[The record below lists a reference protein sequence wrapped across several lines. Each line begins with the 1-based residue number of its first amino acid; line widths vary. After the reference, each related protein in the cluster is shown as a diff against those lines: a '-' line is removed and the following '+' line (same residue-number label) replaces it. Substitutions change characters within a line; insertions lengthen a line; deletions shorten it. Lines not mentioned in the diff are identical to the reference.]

1 MTGVEQLPEPVPY
14 PFGEPVGLDLH
25 PTYHELLASGALLRV
40 RMPFGEPAWL
50 VTRQAD
56 IKVVLGDPRF
66 SRARAIGAQEPRVM
80 PVRQR
85 PGTILALDP
94 PEHTRLRRAVARAF
108 TARRTETLRQ
118 RATEVVGELLDEL
131 QKQGP
136 PADLVPSFALPLPV
150 IIICELLGVPYAD
163 WDRFRQWSDL
173 VMSAGAVP
181 RDRAVAALEELGEY
195 LAGLAGQRRVAPA
208 DDLISALMH
217 AADVE
222 DRLTVAEAVGLS
234 SGVLVAGYETTAN
247 EIANFC
253 YLLLT
258 SPDHHRQLRQR
269 PELIGPAVEE
279 MLRFVPHRA
288 HAAFARV
295 ATEDVELG
303 GVLIRAGE
311 AVLPALIAADRDPTA
326 FTEPDTLDFH
336 RTDNSHLAF
345 GYGPH
350 HCLGAQLARMELQ
363 VAIGGLLARF
373 PDLALA
379 VPAEDVPWRTGMVA
393 RGPRQLPVT
402 W

>member
-1 MTGVEQLPEPVPY
+1 M
-14 PFGEPVGLDLH
+14 
-25 PTYHELLASGALLRV
+25 
-40 RMPFGEPAWL
+40 
-50 VTRQAD
+50 
-56 IKVVLGDPRF
+56 
-66 SRARAIGAQEPRVM
+66 
-80 PVRQR
+80 
-85 PGTILALDP
+85 
-94 PEHTRLRRAVARAF
+94 
-108 TARRTETLRQ
+108 RQ
-118 RATEVVGELLDEL
+118 RAIEVVSELLDGLE
-131 QKQGP
+131 KQGP

-163 WDRFRQWSDL
+163 WGRFRQWSDL
-173 VMSAGAVP
+173 VMSAGAVS
-181 RDRAVAALEELGEY
+181 RDRAVAALEKLGRY
-195 LAGLAGQRRVAPA
+195 LAGLAAQRREAPA

-222 DRLTVAEAVGLS
+222 DRLTIEEAVGLS

-269 PELIGPAVEE
+269 PEPVGPAVEE
-279 MLRFVPHRA
+279 MLRYVPHRA

-326 FTEPDTLDFH
+326 FADPDTLDFH
-336 RTDNSHLAF
+336 RTDNNHLAF

-363 VAIGGLLARF
+363 VAIDALLTRF
-373 PDLALA
+373 PDLTLA
-379 VPAEDVPWRTGMVA
+379 VPASEVPWRTGMVVG
-393 RGPRQLPVT
+393 GPRQLRVI